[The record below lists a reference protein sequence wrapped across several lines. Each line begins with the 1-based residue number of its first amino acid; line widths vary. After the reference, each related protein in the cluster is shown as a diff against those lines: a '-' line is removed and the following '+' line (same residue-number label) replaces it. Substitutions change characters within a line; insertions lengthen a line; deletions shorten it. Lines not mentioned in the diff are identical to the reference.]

1 MPRIAQALS
10 DLDLPSLRQLAVR
23 WGMELE
29 PVAEDEAALRARLA
43 AWLADSEH
51 LSVVVNGLPPAAQD
65 ALRELAADGGH
76 IPWSTFTRRY
86 GEVREMGPG
95 RRERERPDLNPIST
109 AELLWYRG
117 LIGRAFLDLPPQP
130 QEFAFVPDEWLPFY
144 QSRAPAG
151 VAPLG
156 EPASAEEAAHPMP
169 ANDHILDL
177 ACTLL
182 AGLRLGYSLEALAG
196 QDSWEP
202 PPPLLLSLLR
212 EAGLVDAGGQPVSD
226 AVGAFLEAPRP
237 QALLVLARAWLGSSA
252 FNELRQL
259 PGLTF
264 EGDWENDPVQ
274 ARRTLLGWLGA
285 LPTRTWWALSAFI
298 AAVKEKAPD
307 FQRPAGDYDSWFIRR
322 TEDSTYLRGFSAWDE
337 VDGALLRY
345 LICGPLHWLGWVD
358 LAAPGSGQPVAAFR
372 PSAWAASLSAGRLP
386 EGGFGTETSALRVQ
400 ADGSIVIPPGT
411 RRTLRYQV
419 ARYANWLGLDRNGYH
434 YGLTVAS
441 LRQAQ
446 QQGLKLSFLIT
457 LLERHARPPLPPNVG
472 HALGRFERE
481 GAEVRIEPVTLL
493 RFKSPQ
499 LLATLQKGPLRSFV
513 VETLNA
519 QTAVVR
525 GGDLKALVRTLA
537 EAGYLAE
544 TPQAGTVEPRA
555 DGTVAHRKTGRK
567 PAAEASGK
575 KQD

>member
-29 PVAEDEAALRARLA
+29 PVAEDEATLRARLA
-43 AWLADSEH
+43 TWLADSER
-51 LSVVVNGLPPAAQD
+51 LSAVVNALPPAAQN
-65 ALRELAADGGH
+65 ALRELVGEGGRM
-76 IPWSTFTRRY
+76 PWSTFTRRF

-95 RRERERPDLNPIST
+95 WRERERPDLNPVST

-130 QEFAFVPDEWLPFY
+130 QEFAYIPDEWLPFY
-144 QSRAPAG
+144 RSRAPGGG
-151 VAPLG
+151 VPLG
-156 EPASAEEAAHPMP
+156 EPASPEEAAQPMP

-196 QDSWEP
+196 QDSWEISP
-202 PPPLLLSLLR
+202 DLLLILLQ

-237 QALLVLARAWLGSSA
+237 QALLALAQAWLGSSS
-252 FNELRQL
+252 FNELRLL

-274 ARRTLLGWLGA
+274 ARRTVLGWLEA
-285 LPTRTWWALSAFI
+285 LPPETWWEVSSFVTGVRERL
-298 AAVKEKAPD
+298 PD

-322 TEDSTYLRGFSAWDE
+322 AEDSTYLRGFSAWDE
-337 VDGALLRY
+337 VDGALIRF

-358 LAAPGSGQPVAAFR
+358 LAAPAPGQAVAAFR

-386 EGGFGTETSALRVQ
+386 SGGFKTETSTLRVQ
-400 ADGSIVIPPGT
+400 SDGNILILPRT

-419 ARYANWLGLDRNGYH
+419 ARYCNWLGVDRDGYH
-434 YGLTVAS
+434 YVLAVAS

-446 QQGLKLSFLIT
+446 QHGLKVSFLIT
-457 LLERHARPPLPPNVG
+457 LLERHAHPPLPPNVG
-472 HALGRFERE
+472 HALRRFERE
-481 GAEVRIEPVTLL
+481 GAEVRIEPATLL

-499 LLATLQKGPLRSFV
+499 LLATLQKGPLRAFV
-513 VETLNA
+513 VEILNA

-525 GGDLKALVRTLA
+525 GGNLKGLVRALA

-544 TPQAGTVEPRA
+544 TSQASADEPRA
-555 DGTVAHRKTGRK
+555 EEGAVRRKTGRK

-575 KQD
+575 KRD